1 MGGPFS
7 PTGGDIGTWDFTVNG
22 SRGAPAEKRGE
33 QESSLS
39 SSTFCQQAQTQPASQ
54 GLCQTW
60 GQLQGAPPLVPR
72 LRLSWQRAPLE
83 CTQLAQGV
91 A

>member
-1 MGGPFS
+1 MEAE
-7 PTGGDIGTWDFTVNG
+7 
-22 SRGAPAEKRGE
+22 GAPAEKRGE

-39 SSTFCQQAQTQPASQ
+39 SSTFCQQAQTQPVSQ
-54 GLCQTW
+54 GLSQTW